1 MFGFDWEFIGVSL
14 AVVAF
19 FLSCLWWIVQTFW
32 GWRSQ
37 AIIAKQEKLV
47 ESITKEQL
55 KPIIER
61 LYSLEIDMKNSAMA
75 NVQMSQSFNSQI
87 NKILLTFAGRDSE

>member
-1 MFGFDWEFIGVSL
+1 MFGIDWEFISVSL
-14 AVVAF
+14 VVVTF
-19 FLSCLWWIVQTFW
+19 FLSCLWWLARLFW
-32 GWRSQ
+32 GWRTEV
-37 AIIAKQEKLV
+37 IIGKQEKLI

-55 KPIIER
+55 KPVIER
-61 LYSLEIDMKNSAMA
+61 LYSLEMDMKNSAMA